1 VFTQLR
7 ESLSG
12 HAEALSE
19 AAGAVSELD
28 VLAALAE
35 IAAERGWVRPV
46 TTDGEVRLVQARHP
60 VVERSVGERFVPND
74 AHLNANRRTLI
85 ITGPNMAGKSTY
97 LRTVALCALLH
108 QIGSFVP
115 ADAAELPLFD
125 AVHTRI
131 GASDD
136 LAGGRSTFMV
146 EMSELADILHG
157 AGARS
162 LVILDEV
169 GRGTSSL
176 DGQAIAQAALEGLHA
191 TGAYTLFATH
201 YFELTRLEGTVPGL
215 VNLHVAAQEDPQVAG
230 GLTFYH
236 QVMPGAAE
244 QSYGVE
250 VARLAGLPQG
260 VTARAA
266 QLLAGLNA
274 RGDDTALRREL
285 ASLDLT
291 RLTPMG
297 ALELLQT
304 WQRAARGE

>member
-1 VFTQLR
+1 M
-7 ESLSG
+7 
-12 HAEALSE
+12 
-19 AAGAVSELD
+19 SELD

-201 YFELTRLEGTVPGL
+201 YITDCP
-215 VNLHVAAQEDPQVAG
+215 
-230 GLTFYH
+230 
-236 QVMPGAAE
+236 
-244 QSYGVE
+244 
-250 VARLAGLPQG
+250 
-260 VTARAA
+260 
-266 QLLAGLNA
+266 
-274 RGDDTALRREL
+274 
-285 ASLDLT
+285 
-291 RLTPMG
+291 
-297 ALELLQT
+297 
-304 WQRAARGE
+304 